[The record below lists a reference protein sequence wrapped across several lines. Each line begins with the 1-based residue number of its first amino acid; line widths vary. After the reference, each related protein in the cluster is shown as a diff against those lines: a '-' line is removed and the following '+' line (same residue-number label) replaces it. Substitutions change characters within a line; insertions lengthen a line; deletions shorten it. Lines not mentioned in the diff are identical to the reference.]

1 MSTWRKLIFQ
11 YSVNK
16 HLLIPEK
23 KIFIKVKRYGITN
36 AHETIPIYIQEQ
48 QVKQWNKVCFAV
60 LHHHHWLIFI
70 LKKSDKIL
78 HRSCDWYFCAD
89 ITEPMFGLYNSK
101 FKQTWTKGLNTIWIY
116 TLQLNNCHL
125 EKIIWSDTYV
135 DSPVSISPLKFVMIL
150 IWFLVF

>member
-1 MSTWRKLIFQ
+1 MFSEQASSYCRSLS
-11 YSVNK
+11 Y
-16 HLLIPEK
+16 LK
-23 KIFIKVKRYGITN
+23 KYIFIKVKRYGITN

-48 QVKQWNKVCFAV
+48 QVKQWNKVFFCCSSSPSLTNFCF
-60 LHHHHWLIFI
+60 
-70 LKKSDKIL
+70 KKSDKIL

-89 ITEPMFGLYNSK
+89 ITEPMFGLYNSQ

-125 EKIIWSDTYV
+125 KKIIWSDTYV

-150 IWFLVF
+150 IWFMVF